1 MYKLSNYS
9 AVLQIRT
16 DAVMEGLVVF
26 YVLPWTMIELKTSS
40 HRISSTLH
48 YIESAIKQRRDPNSC
63 KNECVSIVIGD
74 VRIKGTCTLTFQI
87 FLLPALK

>member
-16 DAVMEGLVVF
+16 DAAMEGLVVF

-40 HRISSTLH
+40 HRISLLFITQNQLLSK
-48 YIESAIKQRRDPNSC
+48 E
-63 KNECVSIVIGD
+63 G
-74 VRIKGTCTLTFQI
+74 TLTAVKMSAYQS
-87 FLLPALK
+87 

>member
-40 HRISSTLH
+40 HRISLLFITQNQLSK
-48 YIESAIKQRRDPNSC
+48 E
-63 KNECVSIVIGD
+63 G
-74 VRIKGTCTLTFQI
+74 TLTAVKMSAYQS
-87 FLLPALK
+87 